1 VVLMADETQAG
12 AAYAASGATN
22 PWLVALVVAFAAFME
37 VLDTT
42 IVNVALPH
50 VAGGL
55 GVSVD
60 EASGGVTT
68 YRIASAAALVASP
81 FFGRWLGGSAVF
93 GTCLA
98 LFAAA
103 AVARGVAG
111 SVEVLLL
118 SRILQGLGGGGMVP
132 VSQAVLAEAF
142 PPENRGQ
149 GFAMFG

>member
-1 VVLMADETQAG
+1 LRATPFRSNSVDPRSSCVPDRVADGVVLMADETQAG

-60 EASGGVTT
+60 EASWVVTT
-68 YRIASAAALVASP
+68 YLIANAAALVASP
-81 FFGRWLGGSAVF
+81 FFGRWLGRKTF
-93 GTCLA
+93 FITCLA
-98 LFAAA
+98 LFTAAS
-103 AVARGVAG
+103 VACGFAWNL
-111 SVEVLLL
+111 EVLLDRKSTRL
-118 SRILQGLGGGGMVP
+118 
-132 VSQAVLAEAF
+132 
-142 PPENRGQ
+142 
-149 GFAMFG
+149 